1 MFIKSIVVGLSLSVS
16 GLVFAA
22 GTAASANVAPE
33 ALTLKAA
40 DGVSVFGALYR
51 AEHPKAVLL
60 LFHQAGSNRAEYS
73 SIAPRLV
80 QQGFNVLA
88 VDQRSGGK
96 LFGRTNQTVA
106 ALGKSTSYLEAS
118 KDLEAAL
125 SWAADQK
132 LPVGVWGSSY
142 SAALVFQLAAAH
154 PAEIKVVLAFSPG
167 EYLGKPDLVQTA
179 ATKVAAPIF
188 ATSSIDAEEIAS
200 AKTILAVSPSTA
212 KTQFI
217 PRTGGVHGSSTL
229 REDRNA
235 KGSAENWAAVLAFL
249 NANF

>member
-1 MFIKSIVVGLSLSVS
+1 MFFQRIVAGLTLLVS

-22 GTAASANVAPE
+22 STAAAPPE
-33 ALTLKAA
+33 AVTLKAA
-40 DGVSVFGALYR
+40 DGVPVFGALYR
-51 AEHPKAVLL
+51 AEHPKAQLL

-73 SIAPRLV
+73 SIAPRLA

-88 VDQRSGGK
+88 IDQRSGGK

-106 ALGKSTSYLEAS
+106 KLGKSTSYLEAS
-118 KDLEAAL
+118 QDLETAL
-125 SWAADQK
+125 AWASDQK

-142 SAALVFQLAAAH
+142 SAALVFLLAAAH
-154 PAEIKVVLAFSPG
+154 PADIKAVLAFSPG

-179 ATKVAAPIF
+179 AAKVTAPIF

-200 AKTILAVSPSTA
+200 AKAILAVSPSPA

-217 PRTGGVHGSSTL
+217 PQVGGVHGSSTL
-229 REDRNA
+229 RADRNA